1 MICEVPE
8 LKRKCNPLQLFY
20 VKVTDKMKATVQ
32 INNFIQANIAT
43 LEILLMIFY
52 ATSDASPGYQ

>member
-1 MICEVPE
+1 
-8 LKRKCNPLQLFY
+8 
-20 VKVTDKMKATVQ
+20 MKATVQ